1 MKKSTTLSG
10 NGSVKGELTADDGWG
25 IYMNGSTYTCTLNGP
40 KFEFTGQIAVGGSA
54 NNLVIEKGVL
64 AFNPNSSSDATI
76 LRVKSLTLGTGMI
89 IAKPEGGVFDDTTQ
103 GIVVNGSL
111 YHGHAVISQKGDV
124 NLDGTV
130 TIADAVAVL
139 NAMAGQEVA
148 GNPDVNG
155 DKEVSIADF
164 VAVLNIM
171 AGQ

>member
-1 MKKSTTLSG
+1 M
-10 NGSVKGELTADDGWG
+10 
-25 IYMNGSTYTCTLNGP
+25 
-40 KFEFTGQIAVGGSA
+40 
-54 NNLVIEKGVL
+54 

-76 LRVKSLTLGTGMI
+76 LRVKGLTLGTGMI

-124 NLDGTV
+124 NLDGSV

-148 GNPDVNG
+148 GDPDVNG
-155 DKEVSIADF
+155 DKGISIADF